1 MKNSFLMLFV
11 HMGIICFVYNIS
23 KTKISTWREIYSVS
37 NAEKHK
43 TKTLRKVRT
52 KPTLLLQYVSRKKNK
67 KKEKKRQLLLN
78 KKIISVRIKK
88 KQHKLKIRKHDF
100 RIGKAYSMKKLE
112 GYFFYPEARTCF

>member
-1 MKNSFLMLFV
+1 
-11 HMGIICFVYNIS
+11 MGIICFVYNIS

-52 KPTLLLQYVSRKKNK
+52 KRTLLLQYVSRKKKMK
-67 KKEKKRQLLLN
+67 KRKEKAIAIKQ
-78 KKIISVRIKK
+78 KKNHFGQDKK

-100 RIGKAYSMKKLE
+100 RIGKAYNMKKLE
-112 GYFFYPEARTCF
+112 AYFFSPEARTCF